1 MSIKPE
7 NTRRKQ
13 MFKNKLFQ
21 KIIAP
26 LIIIALVMFIL
37 ANVPSSVGLFKAAFK
52 VLAPV
57 LLGVSFAFILNIP
70 MRKLE
75 HLWERIFEKR
85 KDRKINQKIRRP
97 ICIVLCIILMI
108 GVIVG
113 LVFLLVPQITKTVNG
128 LIQKLPEYMNDIMM
142 LWEKIVVWLEE
153 YSIELPHWNIDTA
166 KIIAKI
172 TELVSSGDNDII
184 GSSIS
189 FAGSL
194 FSLVFDV
201 FFAFVISIYI
211 LSHKERIMH
220 GIKRVNEAFFSKRTS
235 DSVYDILLL
244 INRTFAN
251 FLSGQLIEAIILGG
265 LCFVGML
272 IFRMPYALLIS
283 AIMTV
288 TALVPIFGAFI
299 GAGIGAFF
307 ILLENPIQSL
317 WFIVFII
324 VLQQLEGN
332 IIYPKVVGKKMGL
345 PALWVLVAVTVGASF
360 GIIGMLVSVPIFSVV
375 YTLIDHIVLYH
386 EKKRAGELD
395 EDVTPFSSLFDEDAE
410 DSDSG
415 KNDVKLFKTVRR
427 KIRKMAIARAKRAQ
441 EKAKQKESESAN
453 ENAEGKVGEDA
464 SVK

>member
-1 MSIKPE
+1 
-7 NTRRKQ
+7 

-37 ANVPSSVGLFKAAFK
+37 ANVPSSVGLFKAVFK

-57 LLGVSFAFILNIP
+57 LLGVAFAFVLNIP

-75 HLWERIFEKR
+75 RLWNRIFEKR
-85 KDRKINQKIRRP
+85 KGGKINCKIRRP
-97 ICIVLCIILMI
+97 ICIVLCVIIMI
-108 GVIVG
+108 GVVVG
-113 LVFLLVPQITKTVNG
+113 FVFLLVPQITKTVNG
-128 LIQKLPEYMNDIMM
+128 LIQKLPEYMNDIMV
-142 LWEKIVVWLEE
+142 LWEKLVVWLEE
-153 YSIELPHWNIDTA
+153 YSIELPHWNVDTA
-166 KIIAKI
+166 KIIEKL
-172 TELVSSGDNDII
+172 TELVSSGENDII

-211 LSHKERIMH
+211 LSRKESIMH

-251 FLSGQLIEAIILGG
+251 FVSGQLIEAIILGG
-265 LCFVGML
+265 LCFIGML

-307 ILLENPIQSL
+307 ILLENPIQAL

-375 YTLIDHIVLYH
+375 YTLIEHIVLYH

-395 EDVTPFSSLFDEDAE
+395 ENITPFSSLFDEDI
-410 DSDSG
+410 DDTDGG
-415 KNDVKLFKTVRR
+415 KNETKLFKTVRR
-427 KIRKMAIARAKRAQ
+427 RLRRMAIARAKRAQ
-441 EKAKQKESESAN
+441 ARERKAEEARAG
-453 ENAEGKVGEDA
+453 ECDGAGEGSDSGVSEDA
-464 SVK
+464 SAK

>member
-1 MSIKPE
+1 
-7 NTRRKQ
+7 
-13 MFKNKLFQ
+13 MFKNKIFQ
-21 KIIAP
+21 KIITP
-26 LIIIALVMFIL
+26 LIVIALVIFIL
-37 ANVPSSVGLFKAAFK
+37 ASIPSSVGFFKAVFK

-57 LLGVSFAFILNIP
+57 LLGVAFAFVLNIP

-75 HLWERIFEKR
+75 RVWDRIFAKK
-85 KDRKINQKIRRP
+85 KDGKIVKKLRRP
-97 ICIVLCIILMI
+97 ICIVLCILLMI

-113 LVFLLVPQITKTVNG
+113 FVFLIVPQITKTVNG
-128 LIQKLPEYMNDIMM
+128 LVQKLPEYMNDIMI

-153 YSIELPHWNIDTA
+153 YSITLPHWNLDTA

-172 TELVSSGDNDII
+172 TELLSSGDNDII

-194 FSLVFDV
+194 FSLIFDV

-211 LSHKERIMH
+211 LSHKENLMC
-220 GIKRVNEAFFSKRTS
+220 GINRVNGAFFSKRTS
-235 DSVYDILLL
+235 DSIYDIILLV
-244 INRTFAN
+244 NRTFAN
-251 FLSGQLIEAIILGG
+251 FVAGQVIEAIILGG

-288 TALVPIFGAFI
+288 TALVPIFGAFV

-307 ILLENPIQSL
+307 ILLENPIQAL

-345 PALWVLVAVTVGASF
+345 PALWVLVAVTIGASF
-360 GIIGMLVSVPIFSVV
+360 GIVGMLISVPIFSVV
-375 YTLIDHIVLYH
+375 YTLIDHLIIYR
-386 EKKRAGELD
+386 EKKKAGELD
-395 EDVTPFSSLFDEDAE
+395 EDVTPFSSLLDEDE
-410 DSDSG
+410 DEG
-415 KNDVKLFKTVRR
+415 KDANFFKTIKR
-427 KIRKMAIARAKRAQ
+427 KLRKMAVARAKRAQ
-441 EKAKQKESESAN
+441 KKKETQEKETQNGEQDKIN
-453 ENAEGKVGEDA
+453 ENSA
-464 SVK
+464 VK

>member
-1 MSIKPE
+1 
-7 NTRRKQ
+7 

-37 ANVPSSVGLFKAAFK
+37 ANVPSSVGLFKAVFK

-57 LLGVSFAFILNIP
+57 LLGVAFAFVLNIP

-75 HLWERIFEKR
+75 RLWNRIFEKR
-85 KDRKINQKIRRP
+85 AGGKINCKIRRP
-97 ICIVLCIILMI
+97 ICIVICIILMI
-108 GVIVG
+108 GVMVG
-113 LVFLLVPQITKTVNG
+113 FVFLLVPQITKTANG
-128 LIQKLPEYMNDIMM
+128 LIQKLPEYMNDIMV
-142 LWEKIVVWLEE
+142 LWEKLVVWLEE
-153 YSIELPHWNIDTA
+153 YSIELPHWNVDTS
-166 KIIAKI
+166 KIIEKI
-172 TELVSSGDNDII
+172 TELVSSGENDII

-211 LSHKERIMH
+211 LSRKESIMH
-220 GIKRVNEAFFSKRTS
+220 GIKRVNSAFFSKRTS

-244 INRTFAN
+244 VNRTFAN
-251 FLSGQLIEAIILGG
+251 FVSGQLIEAIILGG
-265 LCFVGML
+265 LCFIGML

-307 ILLENPIQSL
+307 ILLENPIQAL

-375 YTLIDHIVLYH
+375 YTLIEHIVLYH

-395 EDVTPFSSLFDEDAE
+395 ENITPFSSLFDEDIDDAE
-410 DSDSG
+410 GG
-415 KNDVKLFKTVRR
+415 KNETKLFKTVRR
-427 KIRKMAIARAKRAQ
+427 RLRRMAIARAKRAQ
-441 EKAKQKESESAN
+441 ARERKAEEARA
-453 ENAEGKVGEDA
+453 AEHDGAGEGSDSGDSEDA
-464 SVK
+464 SAK